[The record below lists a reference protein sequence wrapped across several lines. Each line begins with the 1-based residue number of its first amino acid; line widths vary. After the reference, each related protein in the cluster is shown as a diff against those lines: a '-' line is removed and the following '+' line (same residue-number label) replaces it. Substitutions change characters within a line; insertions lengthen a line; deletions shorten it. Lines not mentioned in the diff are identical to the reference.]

1 MPVKIIL
8 RTCIFI
14 IFFCVFANANET
26 VIEIENPKFTEK
38 GINEK
43 VYEIKASKGLQ
54 SEEKI
59 DLINI
64 EGKFRTE
71 SGVWIYLTADNGL
84 YKRELNQ
91 ISLQENVH
99 LYTAADDSFHAE
111 TAVIDIE
118 MDTITFDKNIKH
130 TSNRGVITANKT
142 RITSDFNKLVYEG
155 NVKTKI
161 IDVE

>member
-14 IFFCVFANANET
+14 IFCVFANANET

-84 YKRELNQ
+84 YKGSLIKFHYRKMFTYIQLRMTVFTQKPLSLILKWILLRSIKILNIPLTEVLLLQ
-91 ISLQENVH
+91 I
-99 LYTAADDSFHAE
+99 
-111 TAVIDIE
+111 
-118 MDTITFDKNIKH
+118 KP
-130 TSNRGVITANKT
+130 G
-142 RITSDFNKLVYEG
+142 
-155 NVKTKI
+155 
-161 IDVE
+161 